1 MCGIVAYIGNK
12 EALPILLDGLSR
24 LEYRGYDSAGIALV
38 REGEIKSAKV
48 KGRIAILKE
57 KTEALNLHGP
67 VGIAHTRWATHG
79 EPSERNAHPHFDC
92 KGKIAV
98 VHNGIIENFSELRKT
113 LTSLGHVFSSD
124 TDSEVLAHLI
134 ERFYTE
140 NLGEA
145 VRRALR
151 NVRGTYGIAVVAA
164 DQPNTIIAAR
174 HGSPL
179 ILGVKENEYYLASD
193 ISAILPYTN
202 KVVYPEDGEMIRI
215 SREGFRTL
223 TLDNKFIEHL
233 PQEVE
238 WSADDVGKGDFPHY
252 MLKEIFEQPQV
263 VRNATAGRLLVNEGS
278 AHFGGL
284 NLSDNELRMIDRVL
298 FVACGTAYYAGY
310 VGKYMIEEIA
320 GIPVDICAASEF
332 RYKRILITPTTLVFV
347 ISQSGETADT
357 LAAIRE
363 AKRKGNKVLGI
374 TNVVSST
381 IARETDG
388 GIFIHAGPEIGV
400 ASTKA
405 FIGQITTLSLMA
417 LNFGRI
423 RDLSASAGRKIA
435 EAVSKIP
442 AQIESIL
449 SRKEEIKDIAEK
461 YKEATN
467 FLFMG
472 RKFNYPIALEGALK
486 LKEISYI
493 PAEGYAA
500 GEMKHGPIA
509 LIDSETPSFF
519 IAPHD
524 SIYEKTISNMS
535 EVRAR
540 GGKIVAIATEGDEEI
555 KQYADDVFYIPR
567 APEAISPLLTT
578 VPLQLFAYYVAVAK
592 NLDVDKPRNL
602 AKSVTVE

>member
-1 MCGIVAYIGNK
+1 MCGIVGYIGKK

-24 LEYRGYDSAGIALV
+24 LEYRGYDSAGIV
-38 REGEIKSAKV
+38 MIHGGEIKSAKV
-48 KGRIAILKE
+48 KGRIASLKE
-57 KTEALNLHGP
+57 KTEAMKLDGQL
-67 VGIAHTRWATHG
+67 GIAHTRWATHG

-92 KGKIAV
+92 KKRIAV

-134 ERFYTE
+134 EKFYDE

-151 NVRGTYGIAVVAA
+151 NVRGTYGIAVVAV
-164 DQPNTIIAAR
+164 DQPNVIIAAR
-174 HGSPL
+174 RGSPL
-179 ILGVKENEYYLASD
+179 VLGVGEGEYYLASD

-202 KVVYPEDGEMIRI
+202 KIVYPEDGELIRI
-215 SREGFRTL
+215 SREGFTTL
-223 TLDNKFIEHL
+223 TLDNKLIEHL

-252 MLKEIFEQPQV
+252 MLKEIYEQPQV

-298 FVACGTAYYAGY
+298 FVACGTAYYAGF
-310 VGKYMIEEIA
+310 VGKYMIEEVA
-320 GIPVDICAASEF
+320 GIPVDICTASEF
-332 RYKRILITPTTLVFV
+332 RYKRILLSPTTLVFV

-357 LAAIRE
+357 IAALRE
-363 AKRKGNKVLGI
+363 VKRKGNKVLGI

-405 FIGQITTLSLMA
+405 FIGQITTLILMA
-417 LNFGRI
+417 LNFGRM
-423 RDLSASAGRKIA
+423 RDLSASAGRKLS
-435 EAVSKIP
+435 EAINKVP
-442 AQIESIL
+442 AQIEGIL
-449 SRKEEIKDIAEK
+449 LRKEEIKRMAEK
-461 YKEATN
+461 YKDAKN

-472 RKFNYPIALEGALK
+472 RKFSYPIALEGALK

-493 PAEGYAA
+493 HAEGYAA

-509 LIDSETPSFF
+509 LIDSNIPSFF
-519 IAPHD
+519 INPQD
-524 SIYEKTISNMS
+524 SVYQKTTSNMS

-540 GGKIVAIATEGDEEI
+540 GGSVLVIATEGDTEI

-567 APEAISPLLTT
+567 APEAIYPILSTI
-578 VPLQLFAYYVAVAK
+578 PLQLFAYYVSLLK
-592 NLDVDKPRNL
+592 GLDVDKPRNL

>member
-1 MCGIVAYIGNK
+1 MCGIVGYIGKK
-12 EALPILLDGLSR
+12 EVLPILLDGLSR
-24 LEYRGYDSAGIALV
+24 LEYRGYDSAGVAIV
-38 REGEIKSAKV
+38 NGGGISTAKA
-48 KGRIAILKE
+48 KGRIAALKE
-57 KTEALNLHGP
+57 KIEVMNLKGQ

-113 LTSLGHVFSSD
+113 LISLGHVFASD

-134 ERFYTE
+134 EKFYDE

-151 NVRGTYGIAVVAA
+151 SVRGTYGIAVVAS
-164 DQPNTIIAAR
+164 DQPNVIIAAR
-174 HGSPL
+174 RGSPL
-179 ILGVKENEYYLASD
+179 VLGVGEKEYYLASD
-193 ISAILPYTN
+193 ISAILSYTN
-202 KVVYPEDGEMIRI
+202 KIVYPEDGEMIRI
-215 SREGFRTL
+215 SREGYTTL
-223 TLDNKFIEHL
+223 TLDNKFIERT

-238 WSADDVGKGDFPHY
+238 WSADDIEKGDFAHY

-263 VRNATAGRLLVNEGS
+263 VRNTTAGRLLINEGS

-284 NLSDNELRMIDRVL
+284 NLSDNELRMIDRIL
-298 FVACGTAYYAGY
+298 FVACGTAYYAGF
-310 VGKYMIEEIA
+310 VGKYMLEEVA
-320 GIPVDICAASEF
+320 GIPVDICTASEF

-347 ISQSGETADT
+347 VSQSGETADT
-357 LAAIRE
+357 LAALRE
-363 AKRKGNKVLGI
+363 VKRKGNKVLGI

-405 FIGQITTLSLMA
+405 FMGQITTLALMA

-423 RDLSASAGRKIA
+423 RDLSASAGKKMA
-435 EAVSKIP
+435 EAISRIP
-442 AQIESIL
+442 AQIEGIL
-449 SRKEEIKDIAEK
+449 SRRGEIKEIAEK
-461 YKEATN
+461 YKDAKS

-472 RKFNYPIALEGALK
+472 RKFNFPIALEGALK
-486 LKEISYI
+486 LKEITYI
-493 PAEGYAA
+493 HAEGYAA

-509 LIDSETPSFF
+509 LVDKETPSVF
-519 IAPHD
+519 ICPKD
-524 SIYEKTISNMS
+524 TVYEKTISNIS

-540 GGKIVAIATEGDEEI
+540 NGRVIAIATEGDEQL
-555 KQYADDVFYIPR
+555 KQHVDDIFYIPR
-567 APEAISPLLTT
+567 TPEAVAPLLTT
-578 VPLQLFAYYVAVAK
+578 VPLQLFAYYTAVAK